1 MTSFLHWRRMS
12 WVLVLWSGYVAT
24 WAVLT
29 GSDRSVVTLWWLL
42 GMGVFGALSLA
53 TQPLFQRW
61 RGHKREGLPLV
72 GGDRH
77 GQSLR
82 EEP

>member
-29 GSDRSVVTLWWLL
+29 GSGPSVVTLWWLL
-42 GMGVFGALSLA
+42 GMGVFGALWLV

-61 RGHKREGLPLV
+61 RGHKREALTLV

-77 GQSLR
+77 GRSRR
-82 EEP
+82 EER